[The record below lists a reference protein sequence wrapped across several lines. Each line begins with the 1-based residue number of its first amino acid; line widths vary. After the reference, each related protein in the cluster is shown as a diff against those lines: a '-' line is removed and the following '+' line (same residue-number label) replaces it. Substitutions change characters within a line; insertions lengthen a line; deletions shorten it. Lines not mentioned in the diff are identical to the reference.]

1 MKVWIVALMLAW
13 GGSAAAADWVVVHTS
28 PEGDQYFYDA
38 SKLAISG
45 NEITY
50 WKKVTFKT
58 PYSYKRQQVAS
69 ALYRER
75 IHCSEHTV
83 RPLTHIV
90 NAVGGAVIEHLAAI
104 EAEAAAV
111 IPETVGDVFEQVLCT
126 LVKARRED
134 EPHKVPAEKEKSE
147 PPAPQNYNGSQPPL
161 PPPGTL

>member
-1 MKVWIVALMLAW
+1 VKVWMATLMLIFC
-13 GGSAAAADWVVVHTS
+13 GSATAADWAVVHTS

-58 PYSYKRQQVAS
+58 PYSYKGQQVAS

-75 IHCSEHTV
+75 IQCSEHTLK
-83 RPLTHIV
+83 PLTHIV
-90 NAVGGAVIEHLAAI
+90 HAVGGAVIEHLASI

-111 IPETVGDVFEQVLCT
+111 IPDTVGDVFEQVLCT
-126 LVKARRED
+126 LVKAKRED
-134 EPHKVPAEKEKSE
+134 EPHKAPVEKEKSE
-147 PPAPQNYNGSQPPL
+147 PSVPPNYNGSQPP
-161 PPPGTL
+161 PPGTL